1 MHARGMSRRDLL
13 RIAGLGGVA
22 SIAAACSQAAP
33 PPTTGGSAPVQTSV
47 PVAATAAAATRPPA
61 AAPASTATQVS
72 AAAPNEK
79 DWDAVVEA
87 ARKEGGLI
95 AATYP
100 GTGYRKLMDDFEA
113 AYPGIKVEQTG
124 FQTSGRDFSP
134 RFFQERAAG
143 LYAWDIILMP
153 STEFFINAIPRG
165 ALDPVRP
172 LLVRPDVLD
181 DKNWR
186 GGFESGWLDKNA
198 QYCYGMTR
206 SRSQT
211 LYVDTDQVK
220 DGEISGLQDLLDP
233 KWQGKMIGGDPR
245 TKGSGYWSATAARI
259 KTGSDDIVRRL
270 WKDTQMQLS
279 GDARLLTEA
288 VVRGQFPIGVGAV
301 SKPVLI
307 EFLAQGVGKNV
318 KNIASLELDVVQ
330 SSNNVLMYVNRAPH
344 PNVSKVFANWIM
356 GKEGGAL
363 IAKYAQDNSRR
374 SDVEVFDS
382 SVVPDQDYVK
392 IDSESYVDEI
402 LQTQKIAT
410 AILG

>member
-1 MHARGMSRRDLL
+1 MHTRGMLRRDLL
-13 RIAGLGGVA
+13 RIAALGSA
-22 SIAAACSQAAP
+22 AALAAACSQAAAP
-33 PPTTGGSAPVQTSV
+33 APTAPQAPAQTSV
-47 PVAATAAAATRPPA
+47 PAVPA
-61 AAPASTATQVS
+61 AAPQS
-72 AAAPNEK
+72 A
-79 DWDAVVEA
+79 DWDAVVA
-87 ARKEGGLI
+87 AAKKEGGLVT
-95 AATYP
+95 ATYP

-113 AYPGIKVEQTG
+113 AYPGIKVDQTG

-134 RFFQERAAG
+134 RFFQERDAG

-172 LLVRPDVLD
+172 LLVQPDVLD

-186 GGFESGWLDKNA
+186 EGFESGWLDKNK
-198 QYCYGMTR
+198 QYTYGITR

-220 DGEISGLQDLLDP
+220 DGEVSGMKDLLDP
-233 KWQGKMIGGDPR
+233 KWQGKIIGGDPR

-270 WKDTQMQLS
+270 WKDTDMQLS
-279 GDARLLTEA
+279 GDARVLTEG
-288 VVRGQFPIGVGAV
+288 VVRGKFPIGVGAV

-307 EFLAQGVGKNV
+307 DFLAQGVGKNV
-318 KNIASLELDVVQ
+318 KNIASPELDVVQ

-344 PNVSKVFANWIM
+344 PNASKVFANWILS
-356 GKEGGAL
+356 KDGGTS

-374 SDVEVFDS
+374 SDVEVFDPA
-382 SVVPDQDYVK
+382 VVPDQDYVK

-402 LQTQKIAT
+402 LHTQKIAT
-410 AILG
+410 DVLG

>member
-1 MHARGMSRRDLL
+1 MHTRGMLRRDLL
-13 RIAGLGGVA
+13 RIAALGGTA
-22 SIAAACSQAAP
+22 ALAAACSQAAAP
-33 PPTTGGSAPVQTSV
+33 APTAQAPAQTSV
-47 PVAATAAAATRPPA
+47 PAAPA
-61 AAPASTATQVS
+61 AAPQSADWNAVV
-72 AAAPNEK
+72 AAAK
-79 DWDAVVEA
+79 
-87 ARKEGGLI
+87 KEGGLVT
-95 AATYP
+95 ATYP

-113 AYPGIKVEQTG
+113 AYPGIKVDQTG

-134 RFFQERAAG
+134 RFFQERDAG

-165 ALDPVRP
+165 ALDPLRP
-172 LLVRPDVLD
+172 LLVQPDVLD

-186 GGFESGWLDKNA
+186 EGFESGWLDKNK
-198 QYCYGMTR
+198 QYTYGITR

-220 DGEISGLQDLLDP
+220 DGEVSGMKDLLDP
-233 KWQGKMIGGDPR
+233 KWQGKIIGGDPR

-270 WKDTQMQLS
+270 WKDTDMQLS
-279 GDARLLTEA
+279 GDARVLTEG
-288 VVRGQFPIGVGAV
+288 VVRGKFPIGVGAV

-307 EFLAQGVGKNV
+307 DFLAQGVGKNV

-344 PNVSKVFANWIM
+344 PNASKVFANWILS
-356 GKEGGAL
+356 KDGGTS

-374 SDVEVFDS
+374 SDVEVFDP

-402 LQTQKIAT
+402 LHTQKIAT
-410 AILG
+410 DVLG